1 MNILYSKQSRKFINK
16 QEKKTQDQITSAI
29 NKIPLG
35 DIKPLK
41 GYDSCYRLRVL
52 TFRIIFT
59 IYGEDLKILIV
70 DNRGDIY

>member
-1 MNILYSKQSRKFINK
+1 MNILYSKQSRKFIDK
-16 QEKKTQDQITSAI
+16 QEKKIQDQITSAI

-41 GYDSCYRLRVL
+41 GYDNHYRLRVR
-52 TFRIIFT
+52 TFRIIF
-59 IYGEDLKILIV
+59 IIEGEDLKILIV